1 MGIAPCL
8 SQGDKLKWLLST
20 ELLKQITHLSY
31 IMTAEVQETPTEIM
45 ENSIP
50 VETGKLPDEC
60 TKLDDVTVCSEES
73 TKIEDT
79 VIEQNGHVETSTQPS
94 ETMDIDTE
102 STNEQSTTAVEE
114 FTPVDHTMATEEP
127 SIELPTES
135 EPATVAPVTEA
146 A

>member
-1 MGIAPCL
+1 MGQIKNI
-8 SQGDKLKWLLST
+8 KLHIVTDIK
-20 ELLKQITHLSY
+20 Y
-31 IMTAEVQETPTEIM
+31 IMTAEVQESPSEIM